1 MILYC
6 VVWPRHKGTNTYIL
20 NVPANFSCRTWFRQQ
35 LEKYWGSLSWKK
47 KILVQLLDP
56 QMVIHAPPELCYMLS
71 LWLMP
76 SIFTNS
82 PVPEAEMASH
92 TIRLL
97 PLCLTVGRSL
107 HLPPSNLYTLCC
119 QTAQTQTHEC
129 TTDYTNFSLTICC
142 ALLKIADSIFLI

>member
-1 MILYC
+1 MSSDHVI
-6 VVWPRHKGTNTYIL
+6 KGPIHT
-20 NVPANFSCRTWFRQQ
+20 FWMFQQ
-35 LEKYWGSLSWKK
+35 ISPVAHGSGNSWENIEGRCLGKN
-47 KILVQLLDP
+47 KILAQLPDP
-56 QMVIHAPPELCYMLS
+56 QMVIHAPPELCYTLS

-82 PVPEAEMASH
+82 HVPEAEMASH
-92 TIRLL
+92 TIMLL

-129 TTDYTNFSLTICC
+129 TTHYTNFSLTICC
-142 ALLKIADSIFLI
+142 ALLQIADSIFLI